1 MSENGNWVQTWGQSH
16 SSLSLFSYPSCKKT
30 FRLVISS
37 AISGSAMRVDLSNTY
52 GTQDVTI
59 GAVTVALCDENGT
72 VYSDFKPVSF
82 NGSKKFTIKKGEQL
96 KSDPVCIDIKAG
108 YHFCVNIYVEKG
120 DAASGNLLDNA
131 LLITASGDKS
141 AAKKLPNERR
151 KRDGVIDVA
160 SKLLGMHFPKPI
172 PLFDSVELL
181 NSDGASSI
189 VIFGDSVS
197 QQGFWSNPFD
207 EKLRK
212 EYPGKYSLIN
222 KSVMGNR
229 LLYDCSPMFVAR
241 GLYGKKAT
249 TRIKD
254 DIYPYENITHVIL
267 FIGVNDIF
275 EYGTINAPKK
285 EKPLPADICSTIK
298 NITDDLHSRGIKVI
312 VFDIPAFGTAPDATR
327 EKDALRREVNT
338 WLCENSD
345 MFDGFFDIATAG
357 ADPNDDYYSRAEFI
371 GPDKLHPN
379 AAGGK
384 FFAELIDM
392 NFFK

>member
-1 MSENGNWVQTWGQSH
+1 
-16 SSLSLFSYPSCKKT
+16 
-30 FRLVISS
+30 
-37 AISGSAMRVDLSNTY
+37 
-52 GTQDVTI
+52 
-59 GAVTVALCDENGT
+59 
-72 VYSDFKPVSF
+72 
-82 NGSKKFTIKKGEQL
+82 
-96 KSDPVCIDIKAG
+96 
-108 YHFCVNIYVEKG
+108 
-120 DAASGNLLDNA
+120 
-131 LLITASGDKS
+131 
-141 AAKKLPNERR
+141 
-151 KRDGVIDVA
+151 
-160 SKLLGMHFPKPI
+160 
-172 PLFDSVELL
+172 
-181 NSDGASSI
+181 
-189 VIFGDSVS
+189 
-197 QQGFWSNPFD
+197 
-207 EKLRK
+207 
-212 EYPGKYSLIN
+212 
-222 KSVMGNR
+222 MGNR

-298 NITDDLHSRGIKVI
+298 SITDDLHSRGIKVI